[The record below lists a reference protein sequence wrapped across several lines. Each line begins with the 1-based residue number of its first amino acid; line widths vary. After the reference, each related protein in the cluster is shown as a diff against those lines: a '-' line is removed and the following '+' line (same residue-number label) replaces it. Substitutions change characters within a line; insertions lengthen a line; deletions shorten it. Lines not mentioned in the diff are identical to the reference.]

1 MLILKIVLLIQ
12 YFKPVYFL
20 AKINLNY
27 ARQQKSCCFYDGN
40 VVFSKR
46 ARRKGIKRFI
56 SCNVLLWPSVLG
68 RWPDPNI
75 AGYKSLQTGRQK
87 RLHLRFCLFCFF
99 FVSTKVLLYLIYQIA
114 SITSFSKASF
124 KQHTTSLVFLHLYTS
139 FFYQLCNVFLKTG
152 CFSAFFS
159 KQKKNSQ
166 ELKRVGSRQ

>member
-1 MLILKIVLLIQ
+1 MLIEMQECRANKDWAHFYKNRVVQKLKLTKMLILKIVLLIQ

-87 RLHLRFCLFCFF
+87 RLHLRFCLFCVFF
-99 FVSTKVLLYLIYQIA
+99 L
-114 SITSFSKASF
+114 
-124 KQHTTSLVFLHLYTS
+124 
-139 FFYQLCNVFLKTG
+139 FFQQYN
-152 CFSAFFS
+152 
-159 KQKKNSQ
+159 
-166 ELKRVGSRQ
+166 